1 MSDRIILKLGGSII
15 TEKGSGDAGVV
26 RENVLHEIAKTL
38 KNFSDNPL
46 LLIHGAGSCGHPQ
59 ARQYNIQGGV
69 SKKNK
74 KGIFETH
81 RAVSA
86 LNEQVVSMLRM
97 EGIEAVSIH
106 PFDGMVASNGELS
119 DYCLT
124 NLQLMVDLGI
134 IPVLHG
140 DVVMDTVKG
149 ACIVSGD
156 QLVRILAQHLGMK
169 RIGLATDVPGLL
181 DADGLVVRELRRST
195 AHTIRIGGSGSIDVT
210 GGMQGKISELL
221 RLADMGIESDI
232 FHISRL
238 QEFLN
243 RADHGGTRI
252 LPEDA

>member
-26 RENVLHEIAKTL
+26 REIVLHEIAKTL

-81 RAVSA
+81 HAVSA